1 MKRFYSSKLKIIS
14 LITVVSVTFLFSFG
28 QTGWGAVTVIQCPT
42 TTQTCNGTAGD
53 DMIFGAGNIISII
66 HGLEGNDYIISSA
79 TSANNADIVWGDDGN
94 DTLVGTFFNDTLNG
108 GSGNDKYDGYFGN
121 DTIIE
126 YITAQGLLVSNNDVI
141 SGGQGNDFIDSGH
154 GSDRI
159 NTGQGNDFI
168 RPNGSWRDFS
178 IDTVNCGSGT
188 DIVQNTHSADDTAVN
203 CESVG
208 DNDG

>member
-1 MKRFYSSKLKIIS
+1 MKRFYSSLKLVS
-14 LITVVSVTFLFSFG
+14 LITVVGVTFLFSFG
-28 QTGWGAVTVIQCPT
+28 QTGWAAVTVIHCNVTVQ
-42 TTQTCNGTAGD
+42 QCNGTAGD
-53 DMIFGAGNIISII
+53 DMIFGADNIISII
-66 HGLEGNDYIISSA
+66 HGFEGNDYIISSA
-79 TSANNADIVWGDDGN
+79 TNPTNPDILWGDDGD
-94 DTLVGTFFNDTLNG
+94 DTLVGTFFNDYLNG

-121 DTIIE
+121 DTIVE
-126 YITAQGLLVSNNDVI
+126 FITAQGLLVSNDDVI
-141 SGGQGNDFIDSGH
+141 SGGQGNDYIDSGQ

-159 NTGQGNDFI
+159 NSGQGNDFI

-188 DIVQNTHSADDTAVN
+188 DIVQNMHSADDTAIN